1 MPLMSYEIPPEAHRL
16 HAEGRSAGSRGDY
29 DTALTLL
36 GRAAALAPDWPY
48 PPYDA
53 AFTHLMRGDTRAA
66 QNLYERVA
74 LLSPGGFFTCRV
86 TLDMLRREHA
96 GQLSRGFS
104 RAFVQLEWM
113 KDQER
118 KKQILREITQQ
129 FPGFPPAWREL
140 SRLLDDPRDQ
150 LIALDNGLAGDPDP
164 ETKTM
169 LLINKAGLLAT
180 TGNREAARA
189 VYSMMADDP
198 DVTPTGAA
206 FARAFQNNELPGM

>member
-1 MPLMSYEIPPEAHRL
+1 MSYEIPPEAHRL

-29 DTALTLL
+29 DNALTLL
-36 GRAAALAPDWPY
+36 GRAAALAPERPY

-74 LLSPGGFFTCRV
+74 LLSPGGFFTCRT

-113 KDQER
+113 EDREQ
-118 KKQILREITQQ
+118 KKRILRGITQQ
-129 FPGFPPAWREL
+129 FPGFPPAWEKL
-140 SRLLDDPRDQ
+140 SLLLDDPQDR

-164 ETKTM
+164 DTKTT
-169 LLINKAGLLAT
+169 LLLNKAGLFASMGNLVAAAT
-180 TGNREAARA
+180 L
-189 VYSMMADDP
+189 YSMIADDP

-206 FARAFQNNELPGM
+206 FARAFRNTRLPGL

>member
-1 MPLMSYEIPPEAHRL
+1 MSYEIPPEAHRL

-29 DTALTLL
+29 DEALALL
-36 GRAAALAPDWPY
+36 GQAAALAPEWPY

-74 LLSPGGFFTCRV
+74 LLSPSGFFTCRT

-96 GQLSRGFS
+96 GELGPGFS
-104 RAFVQLEWM
+104 QAFVQLEWLADRAE
-113 KDQER
+113 KTR
-118 KKQILREITQQ
+118 ILRGITQR
-129 FPGFPPAWREL
+129 FPGFPPAWKEL
-140 SRLLDDPRDQ
+140 SLLLDDPQDR
-150 LIALDNGLAGDPDP
+150 LIAMDNGLAGKPDP

-169 LLINKAGLLAT
+169 LLLNKAGLLASM
-180 TGNREAARA
+180 GDLMAATRL
-189 VYSMMADDP
+189 YSMIADDP

-206 FARAFQNNELPGM
+206 FARAFRDKRIPGQ